1 MPRGMS
7 IEPSDMSVTC
17 SGSGWGDVR
26 TNANDNATKMFEND
40 EKKIGKHCT
49 QIFTAAISLEIK
61 RKKNRNAVIDISE
74 NK

>member
-1 MPRGMS
+1 MS

-40 EKKIGKHCT
+40 EKKNWKTLYTNFHRSN
-49 QIFTAAISLEIK
+49 FVRDKEE
-61 RKKNRNAVIDISE
+61 KKSKCSN
-74 NK
+74 